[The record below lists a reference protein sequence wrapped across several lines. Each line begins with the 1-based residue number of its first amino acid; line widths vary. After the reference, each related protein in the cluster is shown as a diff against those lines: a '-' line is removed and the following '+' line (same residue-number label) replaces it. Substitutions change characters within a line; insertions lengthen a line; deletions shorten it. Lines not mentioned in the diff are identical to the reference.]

1 MAKSALNQQ
10 AMTIADELR
19 ATGSEIIMLALDPGD
34 LPTRLSRGNRK
45 TDIDKSV
52 RGMVEFIEKVTLEDS
67 DSFLEWSGRKIP
79 I

>member
-45 TDIDKSV
+45 PDIDKSV
-52 RGMVEFIEKVTLEDS
+52 RGMVEFNEKATLEYS
-67 DSFLEWSGRKIP
+67 GSFLEWSRRKIP